1 MSEIF
6 SFSKINLFRTCER
19 QFEAKYVT
27 KEVVFQPTAATQ
39 WGVEVHKA
47 GEDAINDGKP
57 LTPRYAL
64 LQPYLNTIINTEGVK
79 RAEVEYAIT
88 KDLKP
93 CDFWDKSAMLRG
105 KLDIEINQ
113 GSRVQILDWK
123 TGKAKP
129 SDFNELRC
137 FSVLTFLNN
146 PEVEKT
152 RNTYI
157 WLKGDSKP
165 TVEIQNRSNIIS
177 LLEPLQDTMDKIERA
192 LESDTFRPVRSGLCK
207 SWCDVVDCKY
217 NGKNK

>member
-19 QFEAKYVT
+19 QFEAKHVT
-27 KEVVFQPTAATQ
+27 KEVIFQPTAATQ
-39 WGVEVHKA
+39 WGTEIHA
-47 GEDAINDGKP
+47 AAEYAINDGKP
-57 LTPRYAL
+57 LTPRYAV
-64 LQPYLNTIINTEGVK
+64 LQPYLDTINSVEGTK

-93 CDFWDKSAMLRG
+93 CSFWSKDAKLRG
-105 KLDIEINQ
+105 KLDVEINQ
-113 GSRVQILDWK
+113 GNRIQIVDWK
-123 TGKAKP
+123 SGKAKP
-129 SDFNELRC
+129 NDFNELRC

-152 RNTYI
+152 RNVYV

-165 TVEIQNRSNIIS
+165 TVEVQDRSNIAS

-192 LESDTFRPVRSGLCK
+192 LETDTFRPKPSGLCGA
-207 SWCDVVDCKY
+207 WCDVVNCQH
-217 NGKNK
+217 NGRNK